1 MFKQGLTYLLIFFLT
16 PIIGYSQLANL
27 EKEIQALTAGVNLA
41 YSQDITSGSRV
52 FLLSVKKD
60 DLVPAYCR
68 SRIEAEILNAFDKT
82 KFSVVFQP
90 FLQEKTLKSI
100 ESTDTTFKV
109 SNQSSYSVEFG
120 NMRALIDSL
129 QDYNI
134 DLLFYSKLFLSPA
147 NHLILK
153 TSLVD
158 VHTLKVISGYTF
170 YGSPKEVLK
179 EKPVSFKLS
188 IYHGQSSNAM
198 VSRSYGQSQA
208 LKINPFSDKILY
220 DAASLGVYQK
230 VSKNI
235 NWLSAGVQLNAENN
249 YLKEFDDYIRD
260 FNEFRITT
268 FTVGPSLGLH
278 IVDPVTRNI
287 VFSSYTDAGYGKSEW
302 NSGFY
307 FISTQLQL
315 KLTKR
320 LSVDLRGRY
329 YFTGVV
335 ITNPFYQD
343 INFKTAHLCG
353 GISLHI

>member
-1 MFKQGLTYLLIFFLT
+1 ML
-16 PIIGYSQLANL
+16 N
-27 EKEIQALTAGVNLA
+27 
-41 YSQDITSGSRV
+41 V
-52 FLLSVKKD
+52 F
-60 DLVPAYCR
+60 
-68 SRIEAEILNAFDKT
+68 EKT

-90 FLQEKTLKSI
+90 FLQEKTLKSV

-109 SNQSSYSVEFG
+109 LNQSSYAVEFG

-129 QDYNI
+129 KDYNI
-134 DLLFYSKLFLSPA
+134 DLLLHSKLFLSPA

-153 TSLVD
+153 TALID

-170 YGSPKEVLK
+170 YGSSKEVLK
-179 EKPVSFKLS
+179 EKPMSFVLS
-188 IYHGQSSNAM
+188 IYHGQSSNAL
-198 VSRSYGQSQA
+198 VSRSYGPSQA
-208 LKINPFSDKILY
+208 LSITPFSDQILY

-235 NWLSAGVQLNAENN
+235 NWLSAGVQLNAESN
-249 YLKEFDDYIRD
+249 YLNAFDDYIQD

-278 IVDPVTRNI
+278 IVNPVTNNI
-287 VFSSYTDAGYGKSEW
+287 IFSSYTDAGYGKSEW

-307 FISTQLQL
+307 FTSLQLQL

-329 YFTGVV
+329 YLTGVV
-335 ITNPFYQD
+335 ITEPFYQD
-343 INFKTAHLCG
+343 INFNTAHLCG